1 MKRITLLFLLLP
13 LVTWAAPEKILPK
26 TLVLKPVSWYQLKA
40 KEWAGELKSN
50 PSGEAWLN
58 YYAASLFA
66 QDSRQE
72 LNQIVDAMAKQ
83 MGNSYEYFL
92 VKGWNEGYIA
102 DAFTSVK
109 KAYNLHPEKPE
120 ALGLMQLFSEMNF
133 DAANR
138 SMFSEQLIKQ
148 SQVSPSL
155 LSYSYNVLMS
165 LAPSSIL
172 ITEGEST
179 TIPLFILQDV
189 MKLRND
195 VHVLSL
201 DLLTNATYLEN
212 KLKKIG
218 LQLNGPIDSSN
229 RGNVIC
235 SLLPL
240 QNNGHQFYYA
250 LTLSKDNLSSLKEN
264 LYVVGLASLHS
275 LRNVDNV
282 AMIKKNFEKQFLL
295 DYLKVDFNG
304 ESKDATGKVFSANY
318 LVPMILLYEDYL
330 KENKSTEAKALR
342 ELMEQ
347 VALTSGKE
355 EIISNYLG
363 TKPTDVI
370 PYFPSSFS
378 AKAFDGELRAIT
390 ADKLYAQH
398 TEVTNEQY
406 NRFLSYLGSHAL
418 ADLYEKYK
426 FDLSSYTEP
435 ALSFMKGYSQPMT
448 PTKKNKFY
456 TQFPAVSMS
465 YEAANAYCE
474 WLSDQYNHSAERKF
488 KKVKF
493 RLPTVSE
500 WQIAAL
506 GFKGFTSWN
515 LDENTMT
522 VGVPADTIMEL
533 GVKGKIGHL
542 PAKNVMYPWWGAYN
556 YRNKA
561 QNRRNC
567 FLGNFKV
574 PDDCKPCG
582 MPHVSGDGWSMM
594 SPVGAYFPNNMG
606 LYDVVGNVAEMTSEK
621 GKACGGSWNHLPD
634 QSTIRSINTYDKPQ
648 ADIGFRIFMDVI
660 EK

>member
-1 MKRITLLFLLLP
+1 MKRIAFLFLLLP
-13 LVTWAAPEKILPK
+13 LAAWATPEKILPK
-26 TLVLKPVSWYQLKA
+26 TLVLKPVNWYQQKA

-66 QDSRQE
+66 QESRQD
-72 LNQIVDAMAKQ
+72 LTRIVDAMAKE

-92 VKGWNEGYIA
+92 VKGWNDGYIA
-102 DAFTSVK
+102 DAFASVK
-109 KAYNLHPEKPE
+109 KAYSLHPEKPE
-120 ALGLMQLFSEMNF
+120 ALGLMQLFSEMNH
-133 DAANR
+133 DGANR
-138 SMFSEQLIKQ
+138 LLFSEQLLKQ

-165 LAPSSIL
+165 LAPSSVL

-179 TIPLFILQDV
+179 TIPLYILQDV

-201 DLLTNATYLEN
+201 DLLANATYLES

-218 LQLNGPIDSSN
+218 LQLKGPIESSN
-229 RGNVIC
+229 RNNVVC

-250 LTLSKDNLSSLKEN
+250 LTLSKDNLSSLREN

-318 LVPMILLYEDYL
+318 LVPMILLYEAYL

-363 TKPTDVI
+363 TKPLDVI
-370 PYFPSSFS
+370 PYFSSSFD
-378 AKAFDGELRAIT
+378 AKAVDEKLRAIK
-390 ADKLYAQH
+390 ADKLYAQYS
-398 TEVTNEQY
+398 EVTNEEY
-406 NRFLSYLGSHAL
+406 NFFLSYLSSHSL
-418 ADLYEKYK
+418 TDLYEKYK
-426 FDLSSYTEP
+426 FDLSTYTEP
-435 ALSFMKGYSQPMT
+435 ALSFMKGYSMPMT
-448 PTKKNKFY
+448 PTKKNKFFTKY
-456 TQFPAVSMS
+456 PAVSMS

-474 WLSDQYNHSAERKF
+474 WLTDQYNNSAAHKF

-522 VGVPADTIMEL
+522 VGMPPDTVMEL
-533 GVKGKIGHL
+533 SVKGKTKQIS
-542 PAKNVMYPWWGAYN
+542 ARDVSYPWWGAYN
-556 YRNKA
+556 YRKKA

-574 PDDCKPCG
+574 PDDCQPCG
-582 MPHVSGDGWSMM
+582 MPHVAGDGWSMM
-594 SPVGAYFPNNMG
+594 SPVACYFPNNIG

-621 GKACGGSWNHLPD
+621 GKACGGSWNHFPD

-648 ADIGFRIFMDVI
+648 SDIGFRIFMEVI
-660 EK
+660 EE